1 MAAFFEQYLVIDYGT
16 TQIKGV
22 LYQVSPGGKRIL
34 RVESLPMVTLQE
46 AEAAGTPGGEG
57 LGEYEYNIVRFVQ
70 SFFPEEQNCV
80 VNLPVSRAYVRDLV
94 IPITNAKQIQ
104 EVIPF
109 EVEQHI
115 PVSLDTAEVIGHAW
129 EVGEESSQVITFT
142 APHESLE
149 AAVQPFL
156 KGNVIVRMLSLDCV
170 GLAGVARLLHP
181 DEIRDRV
188 IAQLDIG
195 GEQTIL
201 NVLLSGELIF
211 TRTIPIGGHD
221 VTLAIAEVLGIDA
234 ASAEQKKMLLQ
245 IDLESKIEKADAFY
259 RRNRVTPA
267 DYKQLVAAAR
277 GVFEDLA
284 EELERSIL
292 ALPSADPAVFYL
304 SGGASLMA
312 GASQFLESRLEVR
325 VAPYPLQMSQEESIA
340 PWATALGTGEH
351 YRLKTQDRI
360 DFLRSP
366 FGNTLRQGEFNFNIF
381 ATPVL
386 LGITSVIILLA
397 SFLVSIWSDNRQIR
411 DYRLQIE
418 AVARQ
423 IPGMKAEAG
432 ATAMVAMAKR
442 LCQQKLAAHQG
453 QGGAASV
460 LDLMKD
466 ISEKMPKKE
475 EMYFQLKR
483 FHFGGQDVQFDADLD
498 GYDKIQKLKESLSK
512 STYFSEVQVTRQNK
526 ILNDKVRV
534 SMKLTIKSE
543 GKAVSRRCN

>member
-1 MAAFFEQYLVIDYGT
+1 MAVFFEQYLVIDYGT
-16 TQIKGV
+16 THIKGI
-22 LYQVSPGGKRIL
+22 LYQVTPGGKRIL

-46 AEAAGTPGGEG
+46 SDAPTVETESI
-57 LGEYEYNIVRFVQ
+57 GEYEYNIVRFVQ

-94 IPITNAKQIQ
+94 VPITNTKQIQ

-115 PVSLDTAEVIGHAW
+115 PVSLDQAEVLGHAW
-129 EVGEESSQVITFT
+129 DVGEESSQVITFT

-170 GLAGVARLLHP
+170 GLAGVAQLLQP
-181 DEIRDRV
+181 DEVRDRV

-195 GEQTIL
+195 GMQTIL
-201 NVLLSGELIF
+201 NVLVGGELVF

-221 VTLAIAEVLGIDA
+221 VTLAIAETLSIDA
-234 ASAEQKKMLLQ
+234 VSAEQKKIALGL
-245 IDLESKIEKADAFY
+245 DLVSAVEKSEAFF
-259 RRNRVTPA
+259 RRNRLTPA
-267 DYKQLVAAAR
+267 DYKKVLQASKR
-277 GVFEDLA
+277 VFQDLA
-284 EELERSIL
+284 DELERSVL
-292 ALPSADPAVFYL
+292 SLPSSDPVVYYL
-304 SGGASLMA
+304 SGGGSQIA
-312 GASQFLESRLEVR
+312 GTAQFLEDRLEAR
-325 VAPYPLQMSQEESIA
+325 VAPYPLEMSGEESLA
-340 PWATALGTGEH
+340 NWATALGTGEH

-411 DYRLQIE
+411 EYRAQIE
-418 AVARQ
+418 TVARQ
-423 IPGMKAEAG
+423 IPGMKADG
-432 ATAMVAMAKR
+432 GTTAMVALAKR
-442 LCQQKLAAHQG
+442 LCAQKLASQQG
-453 QGGAASV
+453 QGEGASV

-466 ISEKMPKKE
+466 LSDKTPGRD
-475 EMYFQLKR
+475 EMFFQLKR
-483 FHFGGQDVQFDADLD
+483 FSYAGTDIQFDADLD

-512 STYFSEVQVTRQNK
+512 SAFFSDVQVTRQNK

-534 SMKLTIKSE
+534 SMKLTV
-543 GKAVSRRCN
+543 KAEAKGSSRRCN